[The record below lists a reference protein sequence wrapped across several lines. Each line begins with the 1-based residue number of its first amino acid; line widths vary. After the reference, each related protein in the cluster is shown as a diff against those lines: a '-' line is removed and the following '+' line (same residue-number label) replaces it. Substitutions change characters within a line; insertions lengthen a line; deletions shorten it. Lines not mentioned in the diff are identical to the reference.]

1 MRCKVSS
8 RAQTFSKSCVTS
20 YDAEALKVERV
31 VLNALNTVVSPPD
44 ICASD
49 EETAIVLNTRRSTF
63 GGDYFAM
70 ALYGIPSSYNAIC

>member
-1 MRCKVSS
+1 
-8 RAQTFSKSCVTS
+8 
-20 YDAEALKVERV
+20 VERV